1 MDKELPDFNLNGTN
15 LVQMVWQR
23 RMIFILVGF
32 VAFAV
37 SLVVSFLITP
47 QFKSTAVL
55 IPASSTQAS
64 KDVFVA
70 SRAKGLTMFGDD
82 EEVEHLIQV
91 LSSEGLRRHIIN
103 EFNLF
108 DHYGINA
115 NENFAWHKVNS
126 VYSSNIS
133 FRPSRYRSVMIEVY
147 DNDPQMAAKLANAIV
162 VAADSLTREAKRL
175 VAQKALEVLEF
186 HYQQTLAEA
195 YRIDDSLSFVMS
207 KGVLDLPYQAK
218 EATRVYAEAIAN
230 SSPTA
235 ASNLMK
241 YMDELATYGASYTR
255 FFNDVQ
261 YKSMQIKDMQENL
274 HILRAEA
281 EGIIPSQFVIDWAY
295 PADKKA
301 KPKKLVV
308 VVAATLSALFF
319 SLFLFVL
326 IDFFK
331 RSINPPSIAKE

>member
-1 MDKELPDFNLNGTN
+1 MEKELPDFNLNGTN
-15 LVQMVWQR
+15 LIQMIWQR
-23 RMIFILVGF
+23 RMVFILIGA

-55 IPASSTQAS
+55 IPAASTQAA

-70 SRAKGLTMFGDD
+70 SRAKGLTVFGDD
-82 EEVEHLIQV
+82 EEVEHLIQI
-91 LSSEGLRRHIIN
+91 LSSERLRRHIII

-108 DHYGINA
+108 EHYGINPD
-115 NENFAWHKVNS
+115 EKFAWHKVNGA
-126 VYSSNIS
+126 YNSNIS

-147 DNDPQMAAKLANAIV
+147 DNDPLMAAKLANAIV
-162 VAADSLTREAKRL
+162 VTADSLTREAKRL
-175 VAQKALEVLEF
+175 VAQKALDVLEY
-186 HYQQTLAEA
+186 HYQQTLSEA
-195 YRIDDSLSFVMS
+195 YMIDDSLSFVMS

-218 EATRVYAEAIAN
+218 EVTRVYAEALAN
-230 SSPTA
+230 NSTSVT
-235 ASNLMK
+235 SRIEK
-241 YMDELATYGASYTR
+241 YMDELATHGARFTR

-261 YKSMQIKDMQENL
+261 YKSLQLKDMQENL

-301 KPKKLVV
+301 KPKKLIIVM
-308 VVAATLSALFF
+308 AATLSALFF

-326 IDFFK
+326 IDFFRK
-331 RSINPPSIAKE
+331 SINPPRVAQE

>member
-23 RMIFILVGF
+23 RMVFILIGF

-70 SRAKGLTMFGDD
+70 SRAKGLTVFGDD

-103 EFNLF
+103 KFNLF
-108 DHYGINA
+108 EHYGVNA
-115 NENFAWHKVNS
+115 NEEFAWHKVNNA
-126 VYSSNIS
+126 YSSNIS

-162 VAADSLTREAKRL
+162 VAADSLTRDAKRL

-218 EATRVYAEAIAN
+218 EVTRVYAEAIAN
-230 SSPTA
+230 SSPNA
-235 ASNLMK
+235 SSNLKK
-241 YMDELATYGASYTR
+241 YMDELATYGANFTR

-261 YKSMQIKDMQENL
+261 YKSLQLKDMQENL

-281 EGIIPSQFVIDWAY
+281 QGIIPSQFVIDWAY

-301 KPKKLVV
+301 KPKKLVI

-326 IDFFK
+326 VDFFR

>member
-1 MDKELPDFNLNGTN
+1 MEKELPNFNLNGTN
-15 LVQMVWQR
+15 LVQMIWQR
-23 RMIFILVGF
+23 RTVF
-32 VAFAV
+32 VLIGAIAFAL

-55 IPASSTQAS
+55 IPAASTQAA

-70 SRAKGLTMFGDD
+70 SRPKGLTVFGDD

-91 LSSEGLRRHIIN
+91 LSSEKLRRHIVL

-108 DHYGINA
+108 EHYGIQPD
-115 NENFAWHKVNS
+115 EKFAWHKVNRA
-126 VYSSNIS
+126 YNGNIS

-147 DNDPQMAAKLANAIV
+147 DNDPLMAAKLANAIV

-175 VAQKALEVLEF
+175 VAQKALDVLEY
-186 HYQQTLAEA
+186 HYQQTLSEA

-207 KGVLDLPYQAK
+207 QGVLDLPYQAK
-218 EATRVYAEAIAN
+218 EVTKVYVEAIAN
-230 SSPTA
+230 NSTSA
-235 ASNLMK
+235 ASRVEG
-241 YMDELATYGASYTR
+241 YMDVLALHGARFTR

-261 YKSMQIKDMQENL
+261 YKSLQLKDMQENL

-281 EGIIPSQFVIDWAY
+281 EGLIPSQFVIDWAY

-301 KPKKLVV
+301 KPKKLVI
-308 VVAATLSALFF
+308 VVAATLSAIFF

-326 IDFFK
+326 VDFFR
-331 RSINPPSIAKE
+331 RSINPPRIAKE